1 MKKNYILVKA
11 KSYLSLCYKELDKSG
26 EFQKRWNDVKES
38 IFKTGTYELNEFEL
52 SYGAKVAWRNS
63 NRCIGRLFWNSLKII
78 DCRKL

>member
-38 IFKTGTYELNEFEL
+38 IFK
-52 SYGAKVAWRNS
+52 
-63 NRCIGRLFWNSLKII
+63 II
-78 DCRKL
+78 LPPFLT